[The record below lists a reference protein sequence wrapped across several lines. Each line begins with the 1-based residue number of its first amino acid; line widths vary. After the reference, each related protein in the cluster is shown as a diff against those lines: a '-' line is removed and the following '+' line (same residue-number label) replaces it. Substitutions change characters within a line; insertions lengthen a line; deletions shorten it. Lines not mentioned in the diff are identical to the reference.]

1 MAKIEWT
8 KDALNDLRNLDR
20 PIQKRIL
27 AKITW
32 FSRHFDN
39 IIPEPLSGELSGTYK
54 IRIGDW
60 RIIYALDKNT
70 VVIHAIGH
78 RKEIYDL

>member
-8 KDALNDLRNLDR
+8 QDALNDLRKLDR

-27 AKITW
+27 KRISW

-39 IIPEPLSGELSGTYK
+39 ITTEPLSGELSGTYK

-60 RIIYALDKNT
+60 RIIYTLDKNT
-70 VVIHAIGH
+70 VVIHAVGH